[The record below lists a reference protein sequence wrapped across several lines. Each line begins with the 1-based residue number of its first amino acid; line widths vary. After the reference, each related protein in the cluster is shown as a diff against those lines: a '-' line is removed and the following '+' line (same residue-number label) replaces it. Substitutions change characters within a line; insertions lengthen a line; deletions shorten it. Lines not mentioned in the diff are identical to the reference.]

1 MEEAGQEQGNNSLP
15 QGVGEG
21 ARRKE
26 KQRQQIREAEF
37 ILVLL
42 SDKSQHVQMIVVKFY
57 L

>member
-37 ILVLL
+37 ILFYSVINL
-42 SDKSQHVQMIVVKFY
+42 SMFK
-57 L
+57 